1 MDRIESGNCA
11 MDNSHID
18 TLSGLPK
25 AEIEAVL
32 GRILSSDQFVRSKRL
47 CRFLT
52 HIVTEALAGR
62 EKELGGYSIGLDV
75 FDRPDNFDPSLDTI
89 VRVEARRL
97 RQALQTYYLE
107 NGANDAIRISMPT
120 GSYVPVFET
129 RDKDGNSLPPPKAGD
144 VRRGPVIAVLP
155 LDNFSQDS
163 SEAFFANG
171 LTEQL
176 IASLA
181 RFREL
186 SVISRHSVSRFQG
199 ENFDLQAMRD
209 ELGIDYFFEGSI
221 RKTERNLRVTAQ
233 LIDAAEDSH
242 LWAETFEQALTATE
256 LFDIQDDIAETMA
269 ARIADR
275 YGSVGRVGSVGISS
289 RTNSLDAYSAVLK
302 FYDNYARHQT
312 DTHAEARAALEKA
325 IAVDPNYADA
335 WAALAGIQLDE
346 YRFGYNTVDAEK
358 PALERATD
366 SALHALN
373 LDPESTMGYQFLA
386 CAHFHAGDMVAFRVT
401 AERALMLNPGHADA
415 LADLGTCYWLI
426 GDKDLGEKLVARAME
441 LSPTHPGWYHV
452 VPMCN
457 ALLAEDLNSALREAV
472 LLFTPGFYWSYVFR
486 ASILARLGRMQDAK
500 DDLEELENLYP
511 GFGKHFEADVKK
523 WHCSNELIEAI
534 AAGLVLVGIKMN

>member
-1 MDRIESGNCA
+1 

-18 TLSGLPK
+18 TLSGLLK

-32 GRILSSDQFVRSKRL
+32 SRILSSNQFVRSKRL
-47 CRFLT
+47 SRFLSY
-52 HIVTEALAGR
+52 IVTEALAGR

-75 FDRPDNFDPSLDTI
+75 FDRRDDFDPSVDTI

-107 NGANDAIRISMPT
+107 DGANDTIRISMPT

-129 RDKDGNSLPPPKAGD
+129 RDKADHTLPASKTIAEN
-144 VRRGPVIAVLP
+144 VRRGPVIAILP

-186 SVISRHSVSRFQG
+186 SVISRHSVSRFRG

-221 RKTERNLRVTAQ
+221 RKSENNLRVTAQ
-233 LIDAAEDSH
+233 LINAAEDSH
-242 LWAETFEQALTATE
+242 LWAETFEQALTATD
-256 LFDIQDDIAETMA
+256 LFDIQDNIAETMA

-289 RTNSLDAYSAVLK
+289 RTSSLDAYSAVLK

-312 DTHAEARAALEKA
+312 DTHADARDALEKA
-325 IAVDPNYADA
+325 IAVDPSYADA

-346 YRFGYNTVDAEK
+346 YRFGYNAIDAEK
-358 PALERATD
+358 SALERATD
-366 SALHALN
+366 SAMHALN
-373 LDPESTMGYQFLA
+373 LDPESTMGHQFLA
-386 CAHFHAGDMVAFRVT
+386 CAHFHAGDRVAFRVT
-401 AERALMLNPGHADA
+401 AERALKLNPGHADA

-426 GDKDLGEKLVARAME
+426 GERDLGETLVARAME
-441 LSPTHPGWYHV
+441 LSPTHPGWYHF
-452 VPMCN
+452 VPMSK
-457 ALLAEDLNSALREAV
+457 ALLAEDLDFALREAL
-472 LLFTPGFYWSYVFR
+472 LLFSPGFHWSYVFR
-486 ASILARLGRMQDAK
+486 ASILARLGRVRDAQ

-511 GFGKHFEADVKK
+511 GFGDHFAVDIKK
-523 WHCSNELIEAI
+523 WHCSDELIDAI
-534 AAGLVLVGIKMN
+534 AAGLVLAGLKMR